1 MDNLN
6 FEKEE
11 KVVKDIL
18 TPKHTPECNIKFDVP
33 KKKQPSKLLRYI
45 RITAVA
51 AALASLIF
59 VATRINFI
67 EETQAAVS
75 PMEMISKGIEKFT
88 NVKSLYLEF
97 QTLERIRIGLPVTE
111 EKKMTKCKLYFLQA
125 DSTVYMRE
133 EWDDEYNTI
142 AIYDKDSLHLWQ
154 NGELQR
160 KLKIPFR
167 PARYEHLFN
176 AFTNMIH
183 KEEENGYCVVT
194 EKPDSQAETKNKVY
208 YWGGGI
214 KMDNIKNIPIE
225 DINSIQVI
233 KDEKKIKLETKP
245 AAEYE
250 PFYILFYSAEKEEFT
265 EFKIV
270 KEEKNSDER
279 TILFETTKLVYNY
292 PNTVRKIT
300 QSPK

>member
-183 KEEENGYCVVT
+183 KEEENGYVVVT
-194 EKPDSQAETKNKVY
+194 EKPNDPPTEENSLYRFSSRYAV
-208 YWGGGI
+208 G
-214 KMDNIKNIPIE
+214 NIPIE
-225 DINSIQVI
+225 EIKSIEVI
-233 KDEKKIKLETKP
+233 KEEKVIKLETEP

-250 PFYILFYSAEKEEFT
+250 PFYELYYSAEKEEFT

>member
-1 MDNLN
+1 MDKIN

-18 TPKHTPECNIKFDVP
+18 TPKHLPECNIKFDIA
-33 KKKQPSKLLRYI
+33 KKKQSSKILRYI
-45 RITAVA
+45 RLTAVA

-67 EETQAAVS
+67 EETQAAVT
-75 PMEMISKGIEKFT
+75 PMEMISKGVEKFT

-97 QTLERIRIGLPVTE
+97 QTLDRIKIGLPVTE

-125 DSTVYMRE
+125 DSAVYMRE
-133 EWDDEYNTI
+133 EWEDEYNTI

-176 AFTNMIH
+176 AFTNMVH

-194 EKPDSQAETKNKVY
+194 EKPDTQADTNNKVY
-208 YWGGGI
+208 TFGGGV

-225 DINSIQVI
+225 EINSIQVI

-250 PFYILFYSAEKEEFT
+250 PFYILFYSVEKEEFT

-279 TILFETTKLVYNY
+279 TILFETTKLMYNY

-300 QSPK
+300 QAPK

>member
-67 EETQAAVS
+67 EETQAAAS

-133 EWDDEYNTI
+133 EWDDEYNTV

-167 PARYEHLFN
+167 PARYEHLFY

-208 YWGGGI
+208 YWGGN
-214 KMDNIKNIPIE
+214 NIKNIPIE
-225 DINSIQVI
+225 EINSIQVI
-233 KDEKKIKLETKP
+233 KNEKKIIFETKP

-250 PFYILFYSAEKEEFT
+250 PFYILIYSAEKEEFT

-270 KEEKNSDER
+270 KEEKSSDER

>member
-1 MDNLN
+1 MDKIN

-18 TPKHTPECNIKFDVP
+18 IPKHMPECNIKFDIP
-33 KKKQPSKLLRYI
+33 KKKQPRKILRYI

-51 AALASLIF
+51 AILASLIF

-88 NVKSLYLEF
+88 NVKSIYLEF

-111 EKKMTKCKLYFLQA
+111 DKKMRKCKLYFLQA
-125 DSTVYMRE
+125 DSAVYMRE

-176 AFTNMIH
+176 AITKMMH
-183 KEEENGYCVVT
+183 KEEENGYVVVT
-194 EKPDSQAETKNKVY
+194 EKPNDPPTEGNRLYRFSSRYAV
-208 YWGGGI
+208 G
-214 KMDNIKNIPIE
+214 NIPIE
-225 DINSIQVI
+225 EIKSIEVI
-233 KDEKKIKLETKP
+233 KEEKVIKLETEP
-245 AAEYE
+245 ADEYE
-250 PFYILFYSAEKEEFT
+250 PFYELYYSAEKEEFT
-265 EFKIV
+265 KFKIV
-270 KEEKNSDER
+270 KKERGTNEKI
-279 TILFETTKLVYNY
+279 ILMETTKVVYNY
-292 PNTVRKIT
+292 PNTIQKIT
-300 QSPK
+300 SIPQ

>member
-75 PMEMISKGIEKFT
+75 PMKMISKGIEKFT

-111 EKKMTKCKLYFLQA
+111 DKKMRKCKLYFLQA
-125 DSTVYMRE
+125 DSAVYMRE

-183 KEEENGYCVVT
+183 KEEEEENGYVVVT
-194 EKPDSQAETKNKVY
+194 EKPNDPPTEENRLYRFSSRYAV
-208 YWGGGI
+208 G
-214 KMDNIKNIPIE
+214 NIPIE
-225 DINSIQVI
+225 EIKSIEVI
-233 KDEKKIKLETKP
+233 KEEKVIKLETEP

-250 PFYILFYSAEKEEFT
+250 PFYILIYSAEKEEFT